1 MRRTIDILSAGEL
14 LVDFVTAEFVQ
25 TLDEATLFKRIPGGN
40 PANLAINMARLGN
53 NAMLAATVGNDD
65 MGGVLINH
73 LQRSGVDTSCVAQV
87 EEPTT
92 MILATRSATASNVQ
106 VYRGADSMLSIRQ
119 FPFQSFE
126 KIGIFHSTCFALS
139 KNPSQ
144 HVILQAAERAQRAG
158 CLVSI
163 EVNYSEKIFPDRIEA
178 KKAVSEICRYK
189 ALVKISDTD
198 WKQLYEDNA
207 PSPEAVIEHFLKIGA
222 SEVCFTSDKGC
233 WVGNGSETHALPH
246 RQETA
251 ANSDAFYA
259 GYLTA
264 RLDDKSLLECAMAGR
279 KMTEL
284 KWAPNQKVDKAQIY
298 EELSDPSENG

>member
-25 TLDEATLFKRIPGGN
+25 TVDEATLFKRIPGGN

-65 MGGVLINH
+65 MGGVLINY
-73 LQRSGVDTSCVAQV
+73 LNRSGVDVSCVAQV

-92 MILATRSATASNVQ
+92 MILATRSATASNQQ

-126 KIGIFHSTCFALS
+126 KIGVFHSTCFALS

-158 CLVSI
+158 CMVSI
-163 EVNYSEKIFPDRIEA
+163 DVNYSQKIFPDRIEA

-189 ALVKISDTD
+189 ALVKISDVD
-198 WKQLYEDNA
+198 WKRLYEDDA

-222 SEVCFTSDKGC
+222 SEVCFISDKGC
-233 WVGNGSETHALPH
+233 WTGNNTGLHALPH
-246 RQETA
+246 RQDITG
-251 ANSDAFYA
+251 NGDAFFA

-264 RLDDKSLLECAMAGR
+264 RLDDKNILDSAIAGR
-279 KMTEL
+279 RMAEL
-284 KWAPNQKVDKAQIY
+284 KLPISEKVAREQIY
-298 EELSDPSENG
+298 EELE

>member
-25 TLDEATLFKRIPGGN
+25 TLDEGSLFRRIPSGN
-40 PANLAINMARLGN
+40 PASLAISMAQLGN
-53 NAMLAATVGNDD
+53 KAMVAATVGNDD
-65 MGGVLINH
+65 MGSVLINY
-73 LQRSGVDTSCVAQV
+73 LNRSGVDTSCVAQV

-92 MILATRSATASNVQ
+92 LMLSTRSATASNLQ

-126 KIGIFHSTCFALS
+126 NIGVFHSTCFALS

-163 EVNYSEKIFPDRIEA
+163 DVNYSEKIFPDRIEA

-189 ALVKISDTD
+189 ALVKITDLD
-198 WKQLYEDNA
+198 WKRLYEDNA
-207 PSPEAVIEHFLKIGA
+207 PPPEAVIEHFLKIGA
-222 SEVCFTSDKGC
+222 SQVCFINDKGT

-246 RQETA
+246 RQDTIGTG
-251 ANSDAFYA
+251 DAFLA

-264 RLDDKSLLECAMAGR
+264 RLDDKNLLDSAIAGR
-279 KMTEL
+279 QMAEL
-284 KWAPNQKVDKAQIY
+284 KLPTTDKVDREMIY
-298 EELSDPSENG
+298 AELE

>member
-25 TLDEATLFKRIPGGN
+25 TLDEATLFKRTPSGN
-40 PANLAINMARLGN
+40 PANLAVNMARLGN
-53 NAMLAATVGNDD
+53 NSMLAATVGNDD
-65 MGGVLINH
+65 MGSVLIGYLNR
-73 LQRSGVDTSCVAQV
+73 LGVDTSCVAQV

-92 MILATRSATASNVQ
+92 LMLGTRSAVSSNLQ
-106 VYRGADSMLSIRQ
+106 LYRGADSMLSIRQ

-126 KIGIFHSTCFALS
+126 KIGVFHSTCFALS
-139 KNPSQ
+139 RNPSQ

-163 EVNYSEKIFPDRIEA
+163 DVNYTEKVFPDRIEA

-189 ALVKISDTD
+189 ALVKISDLD
-198 WKQLYEDNA
+198 WKRLYEDDA
-207 PSPEAVIEHFLKIGA
+207 QSPEAVIEHFLKIGA
-222 SEVCFTSDKGC
+222 SEVCFTSEKGC

-246 RQETA
+246 RQDSTGTG
-251 ANSDAFYA
+251 DAFFA

-264 RLDDKSLLECAMAGR
+264 RLDDKNILDCAIAGR
-279 KMTEL
+279 RMAEL
-284 KWAPNQKVDKAQIY
+284 KTPVTDKIARELIY
-298 EELSDPSENG
+298 EELEKVG

>member
-25 TLDEATLFKRIPGGN
+25 TLDEGSLFKRIPSGN
-40 PANLAINMARLGN
+40 PASLAINMARLGN
-53 NAMLAATVGNDD
+53 KAMVAATVGNDD
-65 MGGVLINH
+65 MGGVLINY
-73 LQRSGVDTSCVAQV
+73 LNRSGVDTSCVAQV

-92 MILATRSATASNVQ
+92 LMLSTRSATASNLQ

-126 KIGIFHSTCFALS
+126 NIGVFHSTCFALS

-158 CLVSI
+158 CIVSI
-163 EVNYSEKIFPDRIEA
+163 DVNYSEKIFPDRIEA

-189 ALVKISDTD
+189 ALVKITDVD
-198 WKQLYEDNA
+198 WKRLYEDNA
-207 PSPEAVIEHFLKIGA
+207 PAPEAVIEHFLKIGA
-222 SEVCFTSDKGC
+222 SQVCFINDKGT

-246 RQETA
+246 RQDATGTG
-251 ANSDAFYA
+251 DAFLA

-264 RLDDKSLLECAMAGR
+264 RLDDKSLLDSAIAGR
-279 KMTEL
+279 QMAEL
-284 KWAPNQKVDKAQIY
+284 KLPLTDKVDREMIY
-298 EELSDPSENG
+298 SELE

>member
-25 TLDEATLFKRIPGGN
+25 TIDEGSLFKRIPGGN
-40 PANLAINMARLGN
+40 PANIAINMARLGN
-53 NAMLAATVGNDD
+53 KAMLAATVGNDD
-65 MGGVLINH
+65 MGRVLINH
-73 LQRSGVDTSCVAQV
+73 LNRSGVDTTCVAQV

-92 MILATRSATASNVQ
+92 LILATRAATNSNLQ

-126 KIGIFHSTCFALS
+126 NIGVFHTTCFALS

-163 EVNYSEKIFPDRIEA
+163 DVNYSEKIFPDRIEA

-189 ALVKISDTD
+189 ALVKISDVD
-198 WKQLYEDNA
+198 WKRLYEDNA
-207 PSPEAVIEHFLKIGA
+207 PAPEAVIEHFLKIGA
-222 SEVCFTSDKGC
+222 SQVCFIGEKGC
-233 WVGNGSETHALPH
+233 WVGNGSETHSIPH
-246 RQETA
+246 RQDTTGA
-251 ANSDAFYA
+251 GDAFLA

-264 RLDDKSLLECAMAGR
+264 RLDDKSLLDAAIAGR
-279 KMTEL
+279 RMAEL
-284 KWAPNQKVDKAQIY
+284 KLPLTDKVAREQIY
-298 EELSDPSENG
+298 EELEKI

>member
-25 TLDEATLFKRIPGGN
+25 TLDEGTLFRRIPGGD
-40 PANLAINMARLGN
+40 PAVLAINMARLGN
-53 NAMLAATVGNDD
+53 KAMLAGTVGNDD
-65 MGGVLINH
+65 MGGVLINY
-73 LQRSGVDTSCVAQV
+73 LNRLGVDTSCVAQV

-92 MILATRSATASNVQ
+92 LMLATRSATESNHQ

-126 KIGIFHSTCFALS
+126 NIGVFHTTCFALS

-163 EVNYSEKIFPDRIEA
+163 DVNYSEKTFPDRIEA

-189 ALVKISDTD
+189 ALVKISNSD
-198 WKQLYEDNA
+198 WKRLYEDNA

-222 SEVCFTSDKGC
+222 SQVCFISEKGC
-233 WVGNGSETHALPH
+233 WAGNGDEIHALSYN
-246 RQETA
+246 QNTSSA
-251 ANSDAFYA
+251 GDAFLA

-264 RLDDKSLLECAMAGR
+264 RLDDKSLLDAATVGKRMA
-279 KMTEL
+279 EL
-284 KWAPNQKVDKAQIY
+284 NLPLTDKVDREQIY
-298 EELSDPSENG
+298 AGLE

>member
-25 TLDEATLFKRIPGGN
+25 TLDEGTLFRRIPGGN

-53 NAMLAATVGNDD
+53 KAMLAATVGNDD
-65 MGGVLINH
+65 MGGVLINY
-73 LQRSGVDTSCVAQV
+73 LNRSGVDTTCVAQV

-92 MILATRSATASNVQ
+92 LILSTRSATASNLQ

-126 KIGIFHSTCFALS
+126 NIGVFHSTCFALS

-163 EVNYSEKIFPDRIEA
+163 DVNYSEKIFPDRIEA

-189 ALVKISDTD
+189 ALVKITDLD
-198 WKQLYEDNA
+198 WKRLYEDNA
-207 PSPEAVIEHFLKIGA
+207 PSPGAVIEHFLKIGA
-222 SEVCFTSDKGC
+222 SQVCFLSDKGC
-233 WVGNGSETHALPH
+233 WVGNGEETHAISYN
-246 RQETA
+246 QDTA
-251 ANSDAFYA
+251 TTGNAFLA

-264 RLDDKSLLECAMAGR
+264 RLDDKSLLDSAIAGR
-279 KMTEL
+279 RMVEMKLPLTE
-284 KWAPNQKVDKAQIY
+284 KVDREQIY
-298 EELSDPSENG
+298 EEMTANA

>member
-25 TLDEATLFKRIPGGN
+25 TPDEGTLFKRIPGGS
-40 PANLAINMARLGN
+40 PSNLAIQMARLGN
-53 NAMLAATVGNDD
+53 KSMIAASVGNDD
-65 MGGVLINH
+65 MGRVLISH
-73 LQRSGVDTSCVAQV
+73 LNKSGVDTSCVAQV
-87 EEPTT
+87 EDPTT
-92 MILATRSATASNVQ
+92 LVLVSRSATGSSTQ

-126 KIGIFHSTCFALS
+126 NTGVFHTTCFALS

-144 HVILQAAERAQRAG
+144 HVILQAAERALRAG

-163 EVNYSEKIFPDRIEA
+163 DVNYSNKIFPDRAEA
-178 KKAVSEICRYK
+178 KKAVSEICRFK

-198 WKQLYEDNA
+198 WNNLYDDSN

-222 SEVCFTSDKGC
+222 SQVCFVSDKGY
-233 WVGNGSETHALPH
+233 WAGNGDAIHALPKRH
-246 RQETA
+246 EMPI
-251 ANSDAFYA
+251 SGEAFLA

-264 RLDDKSLLECAMAGR
+264 YLDDKNILDAAISGRGMA
-279 KMTEL
+279 EL
-284 KWAPNQKVDKAQIY
+284 NIPAPEKVDRALIY
-298 EELSDPSENG
+298 AEIEGA

>member
-40 PANLAINMARLGN
+40 PANLAINMARLSN

-65 MGGVLINH
+65 MGGVLINY
-73 LQRSGVDTSCVAQV
+73 LSRSGVDTSCVAQV

-92 MILATRSATASNVQ
+92 MILATRSATASNLQ

-126 KIGIFHSTCFALS
+126 KIGVFHSTCFALS
-139 KNPSQ
+139 RNPAQ

-163 EVNYSEKIFPDRIEA
+163 DVNYSEKIFPDRIEA

-189 ALVKISDTD
+189 ALVKLSDVD
-198 WKQLYEDNA
+198 WKRLYEDDA

-222 SEVCFTSDKGC
+222 SEVCFTSEKGC
-233 WVGNGSETHALPH
+233 WVGNGNEMHALPN
-246 RQETA
+246 RQDNTGTG
-251 ANSDAFYA
+251 DAFYA

-264 RLDDKSLLECAMAGR
+264 RLDDKSILDSAIAGR
-279 KMTEL
+279 RMAEL
-284 KWAPNQKVDKAQIY
+284 KLPIAEKVNREQIY
-298 EELSDPSENG
+298 EELEKN

>member
-25 TLDEATLFKRIPGGN
+25 TLDEGSLFRRIPSGN
-40 PANLAINMARLGN
+40 PASLAISMAQLGN
-53 NAMLAATVGNDD
+53 KAMVAATVGNDD
-65 MGGVLINH
+65 MGSLLINY
-73 LQRSGVDTSCVAQV
+73 LNRSGVDTSCVAQV

-92 MILATRSATASNVQ
+92 LMLSTRSATASNLQ

-126 KIGIFHSTCFALS
+126 NIGVFHSTCFALS

-163 EVNYSEKIFPDRIEA
+163 DVNYSEKIFPDRIEA

-189 ALVKISDTD
+189 ALVKITDLD
-198 WKQLYEDNA
+198 WKRLYEDNA
-207 PSPEAVIEHFLKIGA
+207 PPPEAVIEHFLKIGA
-222 SEVCFTSDKGC
+222 SQVCFINDKGT

-246 RQETA
+246 RQDTIGTG
-251 ANSDAFYA
+251 DAFLA

-264 RLDDKSLLECAMAGR
+264 RLDDKNLLDSAIAGR
-279 KMTEL
+279 QMAEL
-284 KWAPNQKVDKAQIY
+284 KLPTTDKVDREMIY
-298 EELSDPSENG
+298 AELE

>member
-25 TLDEATLFKRIPGGN
+25 TLDEGTLFKRMPSGN
-40 PANLAINMARLGN
+40 PANLAVQMARLNN

-65 MGGVLINH
+65 MGGVLIGYLNR
-73 LQRSGVDTSCVAQV
+73 LGVDTSCVAQV

-92 MILATRSATASNVQ
+92 LLLATRSASSSNLQ

-126 KIGIFHSTCFALS
+126 KIGVFYSTCFALS

-158 CLVSI
+158 CMVSI
-163 EVNYSEKIFPDRIEA
+163 DVNYSEKIFPDRIEA
-178 KKAVSEICRYK
+178 KKAVSEFCRYK
-189 ALVKISDTD
+189 ALVKISDQD
-198 WKQLYEDNA
+198 WKRLYEDNA
-207 PSPEAVIEHFLKIGA
+207 PAPEAVIEHFLKIGA
-222 SEVCFTSDKGC
+222 SEVCFTNSQGY
-233 WVGNGSETHALPH
+233 WVGNNSETHSLPH
-246 RQETA
+246 RQEA
-251 ANSDAFYA
+251 SGAGDAFFA

-264 RLDDKSLLECAMAGR
+264 RLDDKSILDSAIAGR
-279 KMTEL
+279 KMSEL
-284 KWAPNQKVDKAQIY
+284 KAPVTEKVERSLIY
-298 EELSDPSENG
+298 EELE

>member
-14 LVDFVTAEFVQ
+14 YIDFVTAEFAQ
-25 TLDEATLFKRIPGGN
+25 TLEEGMLFKRTPSGN
-40 PANLAINMARLGN
+40 PANLAVNMARLGN
-53 NAMLAATVGNDD
+53 KAMLAATVGNDD
-65 MGGVLINH
+65 MGKVLMGY
-73 LQRSGVDTSCVAQV
+73 LTRMTVDTSCVAQV

-92 MILATRSATASNVQ
+92 LILATRAANASNIQ

-126 KIGIFHSTCFALS
+126 NIGVFHSTCFALS

-163 EVNYSEKIFPDRIEA
+163 DVNYSEKIFPDRIEA
-178 KKAVSEICRYK
+178 KKAVSEFCRYK
-189 ALVKISDTD
+189 ALVNISDQD
-198 WKQLYEDNA
+198 WKRLYEDNA

-222 SEVCFTSDKGC
+222 SEVCFTNEKGT
-233 WVGNGSETHALPH
+233 WVGNNSEIHSLPH
-246 RQETA
+246 RQESPG
-251 ANSDAFYA
+251 NRDAFLA

-264 RLDDKSLLECAMAGR
+264 RLDDKNLLDAAIAGR
-279 KMTEL
+279 RLTEL
-284 KWAPNQKVDKAQIY
+284 NLLPTESVNRELIY
-298 EELSDPSENG
+298 EELEKNVV

>member
-25 TLDEATLFKRIPGGN
+25 TLDEGSLFRRIPSGN
-40 PANLAINMARLGN
+40 PASLAINMARLGN
-53 NAMLAATVGNDD
+53 KAMVAATVGNDD
-65 MGGVLINH
+65 MGGVLINY
-73 LQRSGVDTSCVAQV
+73 LNRSGVDTTCVARV

-92 MILATRSATASNVQ
+92 LMLSTRSATASNLQ

-126 KIGIFHSTCFALS
+126 NIGVFYTTCFALS

-158 CLVSI
+158 CIVSI
-163 EVNYSEKIFPDRIEA
+163 DVNYSEKIFPDRIEA

-189 ALVKISDTD
+189 ALVKITDVD
-198 WKQLYEDNA
+198 WKRLYEDNA
-207 PSPEAVIEHFLKIGA
+207 PAPESVIEHFLKIGA
-222 SEVCFTSDKGC
+222 SQVCFINDKGT

-246 RQETA
+246 RQDATGTG
-251 ANSDAFYA
+251 DAFLA

-264 RLDDKSLLECAMAGR
+264 RLDDKSLLDSAIAGR
-279 KMTEL
+279 QMAEL
-284 KWAPNQKVDKAQIY
+284 KLPLTDKVDREMIY
-298 EELSDPSENG
+298 SELE

>member
-40 PANLAINMARLGN
+40 PSNLAINMARLGN
-53 NAMLAATVGNDD
+53 NTMLAATVGNDD
-65 MGGVLINH
+65 MGGVLINY
-73 LQRSGVDTSCVAQV
+73 LSRSGVDISCVAQV

-92 MILATRSATASNVQ
+92 MILATRSATASNLQ

-126 KIGIFHSTCFALS
+126 KIGVFHSTCFALS

-158 CLVSI
+158 CMVSI
-163 EVNYSEKIFPDRIEA
+163 DVNYSEKIFPDRIEA
-178 KKAVSEICRYK
+178 KKAVSEFCRFK
-189 ALVKISDTD
+189 ALVKISDVD
-198 WKQLYEDNA
+198 WKRLYEDDA
-207 PSPEAVIEHFLKIGA
+207 PPPEAVIEHFLKIGA
-222 SEVCFTSDKGC
+222 SEVCFTNDKGC
-233 WVGNGSETHALPH
+233 WVGNNSEIQNLPF
-246 RQETA
+246 RQDTTGFG
-251 ANSDAFYA
+251 DAFLA

-264 RLDDKSLLECAMAGR
+264 RLDDKNLLDAAIAARRMS
-279 KMTEL
+279 EL
-284 KWAPNQKVDKAQIY
+284 KVPVSEKVDREKIY
-298 EELSDPSENG
+298 EELE

>member
-40 PANLAINMARLGN
+40 PSNLAIQMARLGN

-65 MGGVLINH
+65 MGGVLINY
-73 LQRSGVDTSCVAQV
+73 LNRSGVDTSCVTRV

-92 MILATRSATASNVQ
+92 MILATRSATASNLQ

-126 KIGIFHSTCFALS
+126 KIGVFHSTCFALS
-139 KNPSQ
+139 RNPSQ

-158 CLVSI
+158 CLVSVD
-163 EVNYSEKIFPDRIEA
+163 VNYSEKIFPDRIEA

-189 ALVKISDTD
+189 ALVKISDLD
-198 WKQLYEDNA
+198 WKRLYEDNA
-207 PSPEAVIEHFLKIGA
+207 PAPEAVIEHFLKIGA

-233 WVGNGSETHALPH
+233 WVGNSQGSHSIPH
-246 RQETA
+246 RQDATGT
-251 ANSDAFYA
+251 SDAFYA
-259 GYLTA
+259 GFLTA
-264 RLDDKSLLECAMAGR
+264 RLDDKNLMDCAIAGR
-279 KMTEL
+279 KMSEL
-284 KWAPNQKVDKAQIY
+284 KLSPAEKVDRSLIY
-298 EELSDPSENG
+298 EELEA